1 MAEVLWIHY
10 ARARSPWYELSES
23 AREEHL
29 ARFAAAR
36 EESAAAGARYAGTF
50 HVRGWSDWSTV
61 ALWHFPDADAAF
73 AHWNRLSDAGY
84 AQWFAF
90 ANNIGLAAEAPA

>member
-10 ARARSPWYELSES
+10 ARARSPWYELEDDV
-23 AREEHL
+23 RQEHL
-29 ARFAAAR
+29 SRFDAVR
-36 EESAAAGARYAGTF
+36 EATTAAGGHYTGTF

-61 ALWHFPDADAAF
+61 ELWQFPDADSAF
-73 AHWNRLSDAGY
+73 SHWSRLTDAGY
-84 AQWFAF
+84 SKWFAF

>member
-29 ARFAAAR
+29 SRFAAAR
-36 EESAAAGARYAGTF
+36 EESAAAGGRYAGTF

-61 ALWHFPDADAAF
+61 ELWHFPDADAAF
-73 AHWNRLSDAGY
+73 AHWNRLGDAAY